1 MVGPCCAGG
10 WGAPTGGEDK
20 RDTGPET
27 VKQPGPSPPTLRLP
41 QRRKHSMDNSQI
53 PDVHSPDFPNTS
65 VLKWTPDGPTVL
77 ANMDRATV
85 TTYTSY
91 LAYTHTYGP
100 HVDRLGDPGGKYFW

>member
-1 MVGPCCAGG
+1 
-10 WGAPTGGEDK
+10 
-20 RDTGPET
+20 
-27 VKQPGPSPPTLRLP
+27 
-41 QRRKHSMDNSQI
+41 MDNSQI

-100 HVDRLGDPGGKYFW
+100 HVDRLGDPVANTSGSSPPRERPSRWNSEPSTSTR